1 MYVGSTRLSSVGCYN
16 EWADWFVLGFI
27 INAACW
33 RSTTFHSCEDEM
45 TERSGAV
52 SYTERQRE
60 RWLGQH
66 PFPNSAWAYFNNPM
80 QTHLSFFLIVLVHN
94 SPLLNYCQLTL
105 ERRIESTGKWRGYQ
119 FLQKQLSVHPN
130 CLSHYTVHGRKAKV
144 LKPKV
149 FEAWN
154 LINKLW
160 YRCLH
165 DNFICN
171 EDHVVSSSSVDP
183 EAQLQWIRLILHEK
197 PS

>member
-1 MYVGSTRLSSVGCYN
+1 MLPVEGQPHSIPVKMKWLKGLGKSATLRDEGNVGQQ
-16 EWADWFVLGFI
+16 A
-27 INAACW
+27 
-33 RSTTFHSCEDEM
+33 
-45 TERSGAV
+45 
-52 SYTERQRE
+52 
-60 RWLGQH
+60 H

-197 PS
+197 HS